1 MQTLYQPF
9 VKTGLIEEKGS
20 KGRDHLG
27 KRSALGVH
35 PVGWTALFCMLFF
48 LGFLLLIFK

>member
-9 VKTGLIEEKGS
+9 VKIGLIEENGS
-20 KGRDHLG
+20 KCRDLLG

-48 LGFLLLIFK
+48 LGFLLLMFK